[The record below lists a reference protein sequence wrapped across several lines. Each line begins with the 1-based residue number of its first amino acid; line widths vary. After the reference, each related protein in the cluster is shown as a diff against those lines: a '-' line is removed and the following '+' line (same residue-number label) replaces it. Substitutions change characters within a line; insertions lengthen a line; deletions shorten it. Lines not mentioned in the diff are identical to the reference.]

1 MAATKPT
8 NEQNAISGEHQSP
21 DTETTAEME
30 SVWNSGKVRALVG
43 LIIVMSL
50 ILAVG
55 FGFFIYKV
63 TQILLLGGSNK
74 AETQIEAVNN
84 PILSLPPAADIN
96 LNGFKI
102 QHLTA
107 NQQQIILHVR
117 KQGQAELWLF
127 DQTTN
132 KISKKIRLIK

>member
-1 MAATKPT
+1 MAETKST
-8 NEQNAISGEHQSP
+8 NEQNARTGEPHSP
-21 DTETTAEME
+21 ETETAVEME

-50 ILAVG
+50 ILAIG

-74 AETQIEAVNN
+74 AETQIEAVNHPVLN
-84 PILSLPPAADIN
+84 LPPAADIN

-102 QHLTA
+102 QNLTA

-117 KQGQAELWLF
+117 KQGQAELWVF
-127 DQTTN
+127 DQATK